1 MKSPSKIS
9 LRCQVEKWLA
19 PAPAIPV
26 HVIEFG
32 RTRWGGSRYV
42 CVETADGARALFF
55 FRHDDGDWCV
65 FPPAANRKKS
75 VRGLPAPAHP
85 GPSVPRSC

>member
-55 FRHDDGDWCV
+55 FRHDDDARPTATRV
-65 FPPAANRKKS
+65 APPVS
-75 VRGLPAPAHP
+75 TLAPAQAQTSPLSHT
-85 GPSVPRSC
+85 